1 MSGTD
6 LVVREISDM
15 TYRGTVSKGTVIL
28 PPEAKLPDGTE
39 VLVEP
44 IEGAYE
50 PVGQKLMALA
60 GILEHLPEDFAENHD
75 HYIHGAPKHDIP

>member
-1 MSGTD
+1 
-6 LVVREISDM
+6 M

-28 PPEAKLPDGTE
+28 PSEAKLPDGTE

-44 IEGAYE
+44 IEAANE

-60 GILEHLPEDFAENHD
+60 GILKHLPEDFAENHD
-75 HYIHGAPKHDIP
+75 HYVHGAPKRDIP